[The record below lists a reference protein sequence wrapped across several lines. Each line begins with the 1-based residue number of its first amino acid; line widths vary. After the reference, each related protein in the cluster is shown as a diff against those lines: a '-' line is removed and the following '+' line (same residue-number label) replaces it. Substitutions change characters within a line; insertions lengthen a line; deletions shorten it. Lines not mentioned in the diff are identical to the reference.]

1 MAVAWTWATSDR
13 PVTGPGLHPD
23 LDPIRGLV
31 GTWRGSGS
39 GSYPTIEPFDY
50 VEEVTFGHVGKPFLA
65 YSQKTRHGRTGLPL
79 HAETGYWRLIED
91 HKVEVMLAHPTG
103 VLELLV
109 GEFLEGTVFELRSS
123 TVTGSPTA
131 KSVTEV
137 HRRFELDGDQLR
149 YEVAMAAVGH
159 PLTHH
164 LAATLDRV
172 KDD

>member
-1 MAVAWTWATSDR
+1 
-13 PVTGPGLHPD
+13 
-23 LDPIRGLV
+23 
-31 GTWRGSGS
+31 
-39 GSYPTIEPFDY
+39 
-50 VEEVTFGHVGKPFLA
+50 
-65 YSQKTRHGRTGLPL
+65 
-79 HAETGYWRLIED
+79 
-91 HKVEVMLAHPTG
+91 MLAHPTG